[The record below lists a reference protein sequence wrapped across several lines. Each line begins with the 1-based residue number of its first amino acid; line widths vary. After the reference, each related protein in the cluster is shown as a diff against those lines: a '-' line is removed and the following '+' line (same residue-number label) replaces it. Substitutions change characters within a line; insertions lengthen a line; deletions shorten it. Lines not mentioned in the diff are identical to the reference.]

1 MLKTGPGIYK
11 YSIAVS
17 SLTLSL
23 LSTNYGHKNYVSHNR
38 ATYIHKHSREITFIL
53 SLLTVP

>member
-11 YSIAVS
+11 YSVTVS

-38 ATYIHKHSREITFIL
+38 ATCIHKHSHETTFIL

>member
-1 MLKTGPGIYK
+1 MLKAGPGIYK

-17 SLTLSL
+17 SLTLS
-23 LSTNYGHKNYVSHNR
+23 YPQIMVIKNVSHNR